1 MALTWWKYKRTIAI
15 DNSNNSNALTD
26 YQVKIDLDN
35 SNFDFSKAK
44 SDWSD
49 IRFLDSDDSTSLDYW
64 IEKWDSTNNQAVVW
78 IKVPDIPASSIYD
91 IYMYYWNNNATSESN
106 WGNTFIFFDGF
117 EGGTTKRTCD
127 TGNSPSTDYAKTG
140 SYSMKLE
147 DVGDNLQ
154 NCFRSY
160 TFPSS
165 GVVVKRKWVYY
176 TGDFQG
182 HLFEFMNTSGN
193 LIGPHV
199 AVGNTG
205 GTYPANAGYLSY
217 YAGGWHT
224 TTYKF
229 PLNQWVLA
237 EIFIDLDNS
246 NFDVYVDGTLQIDN
260 GTFINSIANSDKEHF
275 TTDAGKGTIPTAYV
289 DNTID
294 RKYTSLEPT
303 TAVGVEQQLQNA
315 IFYSFNF

>member
-1 MALTWWKYKRTIAI
+1 MGLSGWQYCANINI
-15 DNSNNSNALTD
+15 DNTGNSENLTD
-26 YQVKIDLDN
+26 YQVKIVLDS
-35 SNFDFSKAK
+35 SNFDFSKANP
-44 SDWSD
+44 DGSD
-49 IRFLDSDDSTSLDYW
+49 IRFLDSDNNTPLSYW
-64 IEKWDSTNNQAVVW
+64 IEEWDSANEKATIWV
-78 IKVPDIPASSIYD
+78 KVPSIPASSNYI
-91 IYMYYWNNNATSESN
+91 IYMYFGNAGATSESN
-106 WGNTFIFFDGF
+106 GDNTFIFFDGF
-117 EGGTTKRTCD
+117 EGGTTKWTCD

-147 DVGDNLQ
+147 DVGDAEQ
-154 NCFRSY
+154 DCSRSY

-176 TGDFQG
+176 TDDFQG
-182 HLFEFMNTSGN
+182 HLFAFKDTSGG

-199 AVGNTG
+199 TVGHTG
-205 GTYPANAGYLSY
+205 GTYPANAGYLTY

-260 GTFINSIANSDKEHF
+260 GAFINPIANSDKESF
-275 TTDAGKGTIPTAYV
+275 STDANEGTIPTAYV

-294 RKYTSLEPT
+294 RKYTSSEPT
-303 TAVGVEQQLQNA
+303 TSVGAEQ
-315 IFYSFNF
+315 